1 MLDPRNAQH
10 GFWGTTQ
17 MYLKDKGRTHHMWVC
32 MFATVKRW
40 VGDAPGMDVDDLT
53 LAYLDGKPGR
63 HLADFCQS
71 RGWKLTITD
80 VEGYLNDDRS
90 SLLETAHELAPVAYV
105 EE

>member
-1 MLDPRNAQH
+1 MLDPRNAQR

-17 MYLKDKGRTHHMWVC
+17 MYLEDLGRTREMWAC
-32 MFATVKRW
+32 MFATVKGW
-40 VGDAPGMDVDDLT
+40 IDDAMDVDDLT

-71 RGWKLTITD
+71 RGWKLTIAD